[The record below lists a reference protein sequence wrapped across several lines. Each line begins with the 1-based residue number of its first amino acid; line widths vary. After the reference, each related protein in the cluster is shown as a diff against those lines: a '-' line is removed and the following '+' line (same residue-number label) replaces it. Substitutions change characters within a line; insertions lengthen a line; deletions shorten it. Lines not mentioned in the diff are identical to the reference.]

1 MTQAKKPKIE
11 THEIQYIMVSKLDK
25 HWDAI
30 TSNSKKSSSFKKDFI
45 DGLICRAP
53 DVQEAVTLFIRRYTD
68 GTPDKSWLGK
78 SFGFERVYRGKSQYT
93 YSIHFKIREIQPIPC
108 PPAFKNYPI
117 GWYQNP
123 YHITAN
129 YHLQP
134 PFLEDMATTDDWRLF
149 ELYCHYLLKLLGIN
163 HLHPFVRGRNKG
175 KGDGQFILQ
184 DLYVIYDATLRD
196 DFMETKEDQIL
207 NFAHKLKNSRTVS
220 IGDRQ
225 FPLKD
230 IKKQIWIITRGDES
244 RKILTSSANKSA
256 IIVKE
261 IPFKKLVM
269 LYYTRLHQEIS
280 ETALCEQLKSI

>member
-1 MTQAKKPKIE
+1 MTRAKKPKIE
-11 THEIQYIMVSKLDK
+11 THEIQYIMVSKLDN

-30 TSNSKKSSSFKKDFI
+30 TTNNEYSSFFKKGFI
-45 DGLICRAP
+45 DGLICRVT
-53 DVQEAVTLFIRRYTD
+53 DLKEAVTLFIRRYTD

-78 SFGFERVYRGKSQYT
+78 SYGFKKVYRGKGQYT
-93 YSIHFKIREIQPIPC
+93 YSIHFKISEIQPIPC
-108 PPAFKNYPI
+108 PPAFKKYPI
-117 GWYQNP
+117 GWHQNRN
-123 YHITAN
+123 HIAAN
-129 YHLQP
+129 SHLQP
-134 PFLEDMATTDDWRLF
+134 PFLEEMATTNDWRLF

-163 HLHPFVRGRNKG
+163 HLHSFVRGRNKG
-175 KGDGQFILQ
+175 KGDGLFILQ
-184 DLYVIYDATLRD
+184 DLHVIYDATLRD
-196 DFMETKEDQIL
+196 DFMKTKEDQIL

-244 RKILTSSANKSA
+244 REIPTSSTNKST

-269 LYYTRLHQEIS
+269 LYYTRLHKEIS
-280 ETALCEQLKSI
+280 ETELCEQLKNI